1 MLIIMDGFGLTDEVK
16 GNAIKA
22 AKTPNLD
29 RLFATRPWTRLKCS
43 GNAVGLPKGIM
54 GNSEV
59 GHLNIGAGRIVYQNI
74 TRINL
79 SIKDNSFFENEALK
93 KAVGHCK
100 NHKSKLHLFGLLSDG
115 CVHSS
120 LDHLWALL
128 KLAKKNNLK
137 KVYLHAFMDG
147 RDTQPNDGIN
157 FIKEFEAE
165 SKKIGLGKIASIS
178 GRYYA
183 MDRDNRWERIEK
195 AYQAIVYGK
204 GNEETDT
211 VAVMKNS
218 YENGITDEFIIP
230 TVIKENEKPVAT
242 ISDNDAIIFLNFRAD
257 RARQL
262 TNCFVN
268 PNFKEFRIK
277 KFHNLLFTTMT
288 EYDIKFNRYVNVAFK
303 PIKLTNILGEVLQNN
318 GLKQLRIAE
327 TEKYAH
333 VTFFFNGGVE
343 KPFKNEDRILVP
355 SPKVDTYDLQPE
367 MSAYLV
373 ADKVIE
379 KINSQRY
386 DVIILNFANCDMVG
400 HTGIFEAAVKAV
412 EAVDKSVAKVVA
424 ALEKNNYNYII
435 TADHGNSEK
444 MLDKNGNVFTA
455 HTTNDVPFILC
466 CKNKADVKLRNDC
479 RLADIAPTMLDIL
492 DIDKPEEMTGKS
504 LIKNY
509 EVGLESLT

>member
-1 MLIIMDGFGLTDEVK
+1 MKNKLMLIIIDGFGLRNEVK
-16 GNAIKA
+16 GNAIKV

-29 RLFATRPWTRLKCS
+29 KLFSTKSWTKLKCS
-43 GNAVGLPKGIM
+43 GNSVGLPEGTM

-79 SIKDNSFFENEALK
+79 SIKEKSFFENDAFEK
-93 KAVGHCK
+93 TVEHCK
-100 NHKSKLHLFGLLSDG
+100 IHKSNLHLFGLLSNG

-120 LDHLWALL
+120 LEHLWAFL

-147 RDTQPNDGIN
+147 RDTQPNDGIH

-195 AYQAIVYGK
+195 TYQAIVF
-204 GNEETDT
+204 GNGNAETNT
-211 VAVMKNS
+211 ISVMEKS
-218 YENGITDEFIIP
+218 YENGITDEFVIP
-230 TVIKENEKPVAT
+230 TIIEKNGKPVAI
-242 ISDNDAIIFLNFRAD
+242 ISDNDAIIFFNFRAD

-268 PNFKEFRIK
+268 PNFKKFKVR
-277 KFHNLLFTTMT
+277 KFHNLFFTTIT
-288 EYDIKFNRYVNVAFK
+288 EYDIKLNKYLNVAFK

-333 VTFFFNGGVE
+333 ITFFFNGGVE

-355 SPKVDTYDLQPE
+355 SPKVATYDLQPE
-367 MSAYLV
+367 MNAYLV

-400 HTGIFEAAVKAV
+400 HTGVFEAAVKAV

-444 MLDKNGNVFTA
+444 MLDENGNVFTA
-455 HTTNDVPFILC
+455 HTKNRIPLLISLNDKTDVRL
-466 CKNKADVKLRNDC
+466 KNDGK
-479 RLADIAPTMLDIL
+479 LADIAPTILDIL
-492 DIDKPEEMTGKS
+492 DINKPEEMTGKS
-504 LIKNY
+504 LIKI
-509 EVGLESLT
+509 LES

>member
-1 MLIIMDGFGLTDEVK
+1 MKNKLMLIIIDGFGLRNEVK
-16 GNAIKA
+16 GNAIKV

-29 RLFATRPWTRLKCS
+29 KLFSTKSWTKLKCS
-43 GNAVGLPKGIM
+43 GNSVGLPEGTM

-79 SIKDNSFFENEALK
+79 SIKEKSFFENDAFEK
-93 KAVGHCK
+93 TVEHCK
-100 NHKSKLHLFGLLSDG
+100 IHKSNLHLFGLLSDG

-120 LDHLWALL
+120 LEHLWALL

-147 RDTQPNDGIN
+147 RDTQPNDGIR

-195 AYQAIVYGK
+195 TYQAIVF
-204 GNEETDT
+204 GNGNAETNT
-211 VAVMKNS
+211 ISVMEKS
-218 YENGITDEFIIP
+218 YENGITDEFVIP
-230 TVIKENEKPVAT
+230 TIIEKNGKPVAI
-242 ISDNDAIIFLNFRAD
+242 ISDNDAIIFFNFRAD

-268 PNFKEFRIK
+268 PNFKKFKVR
-277 KFHNLLFTTMT
+277 KFHNLFFTTIT
-288 EYDIKFNRYVNVAFK
+288 EYDIKLNKYLNVAFK

-333 VTFFFNGGVE
+333 ITFFFNGGVE

-355 SPKVDTYDLQPE
+355 SPKVATYDLQPE
-367 MSAYLV
+367 MNAYLV

-400 HTGIFEAAVKAV
+400 HTGVFEAAVKAV

-444 MLDKNGNVFTA
+444 MLDENGNVFTA
-455 HTTNDVPFILC
+455 HTKNRIPLLISLNDKTDVRL
-466 CKNKADVKLRNDC
+466 KNDGK
-479 RLADIAPTMLDIL
+479 LADIAPTILDIL
-492 DIDKPEEMTGKS
+492 DINKPEEMTGKS
-504 LIKNY
+504 LIKI
-509 EVGLESLT
+509 LES